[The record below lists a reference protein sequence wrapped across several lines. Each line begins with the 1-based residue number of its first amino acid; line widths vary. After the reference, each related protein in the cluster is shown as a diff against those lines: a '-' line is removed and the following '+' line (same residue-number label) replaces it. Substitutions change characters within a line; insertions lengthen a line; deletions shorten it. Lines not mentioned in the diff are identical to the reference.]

1 MLTNAKKVI
10 NAKKNAAERRVGSA
24 QFEKVIL
31 SEEMKKVRE
40 HFRQREDKLQRPRSR
55 RMRILGITG
64 IGSPSI

>member
-10 NAKKNAAERRVGSA
+10 NAKKKNAAERRVGSA

-40 HFRQREDKLQRPRSR
+40 HFRQREDKLQRP
-55 RMRILGITG
+55 
-64 IGSPSI
+64 